1 MKSNP
6 LAGALFALLIL
17 AGCAAT
23 IEPVTA
29 AMVNAYLAADTELWI
44 KDYEARGYKVARTP
58 RFVQNV
64 KMRVMVGATATEA
77 AMVGKAVAILNA
89 LLPEGRRVP
98 FNVDDRTRE
107 TDELEP
113 GGVYVFFAHYAEWP
127 EAVKIANSPHRTL
140 AAAWPFV
147 REKDAGHRIVGGAV
161 FVNSERVKT
170 HSGKDLVEV
179 ILPRVPAR
187 RREITSRFETLPPN
201 HHELRGAVA
210 APRPTCTPWISPHFR
225 RSMVLNRD
233 S

>member
-23 IEPVTA
+23 IEPVTP

-127 EAVKIANSPHRTL
+127 EAVKIANSSHRTL

-147 REKDAGHRIVGGAV
+147 RDKDAGHRIVGGAV

-179 ILPRVPAR
+179 ILHEFLHVAGRSHPDSR
-187 RREITSRFETLPPN
+187 RFPQTIMN
-201 HHELRGAVA
+201 YA
-210 APRPTCTPWISPHFR
+210 APSQPPGLPVPPGYRRISGD
-225 RSMVLNRD
+225 LWY
-233 S
+233 